1 MKPAELKVRS
11 CAGAAG
17 SPEENNNM
25 TRSISIPAV
34 GLLLALAAG
43 LAVAAPAAV
52 TPGGSTTVP
61 VYDGRTPTTTT
72 LISAKCG
79 YFSMAACT
87 TGTSLGDLL
96 TTGESIL
103 HSSGGFIEAAGTT
116 ALNPYGA
123 NDVALAFIFAGTGAT
138 SIVSTTL
145 SMLGGYSTSVEA
157 CGPMFGS
164 SFMGCAAGGA
174 GNATRSSGS
183 GDNLTFANLGQ
194 TTIQG
199 FPATDGY
206 VVYTNAPTS
215 ALTDPN
221 NFTVVIDQGRVTLG
235 FSGLGLTPPG
245 SGGGSSVPEP
255 ASLGL
260 LGLGLLG
267 LLTER
272 ARRRR

>member
-1 MKPAELKVRS
+1 
-11 CAGAAG
+11 
-17 SPEENNNM
+17 M
-25 TRSISIPAV
+25 TRLISIPAIGV
-34 GLLLALAAG
+34 TLALTAG
-43 LAVAAPAAV
+43 LAVAQPAPVA
-52 TPGGSTTVP
+52 PGGSATVP
-61 VYDGRTPTTTT
+61 VYNGRTPTTTT

-79 YFSMAACT
+79 YFSMAGCT
-87 TGTSLGDLL
+87 TGTSLGALQ

-103 HSSGGFIEAAGTT
+103 PSSGGFLEAAGTT

-123 NDVALAFIFAGTGAT
+123 NDVALAFIFGGTGAT
-138 SIVSTTL
+138 SIVSATL

-157 CGPMFGS
+157 CGPIFGS
-164 SFMGCAAGGA
+164 SFMGCAAGSA
-174 GNATRSSGS
+174 GNASRSGGS

-194 TTIQG
+194 TTIHG

-235 FSGLGLTPPG
+235 FTGFGLKPPSSG
-245 SGGGSSVPEP
+245 GGGSSVPEP

-267 LLTER
+267 LLVGR